1 MPSIVANPYQVGG
14 MIRDRKQFIGR
25 ERESAEIL
33 SRVATMQS
41 VSVVGV
47 SNALV
52 VTRATTFSISM
63 YNPSDRL

>member
-47 SNALV
+47 
-52 VTRATTFSISM
+52 
-63 YNPSDRL
+63 

>member
-1 MPSIVANPYQVGG
+1 

-47 SNALV
+47 
-52 VTRATTFSISM
+52 
-63 YNPSDRL
+63 